1 MNAWNRYWYTPLA
14 SVRPYLLVKSV
25 LAIFALDL
33 CVLMLRNGH
42 WYGHA
47 DFNVAHFRWL
57 DALQPLPTQ
66 TSYNC
71 VLLLTAILALVG
83 TLYSANRLILVL
95 VLTLYTYS
103 WSMSLHDAFQ
113 HHYFISLVLFCVACL
128 PNLSANDLSS
138 LTDRS
143 RPEPMHVAW
152 SFRLL
157 GVTIAIVYAYAAIAK
172 FDTAWF
178 SGFTLQQF
186 LQPARFE
193 PILQAFAFCGVS
205 EQSVY
210 PLLAV
215 GTIVIELILAGTY
228 LIATDFPNRGRYRI
242 FYLGMWALALIFH
255 LGIEIAGIQ
264 NIGWFSFYMILL
276 ATVFFFPSE
285 WLRPL
290 AIGFVGIA
298 SWFDHASA
306 WSARRSAGP
315 MLTILLIA
323 FVVTIGLFAEG
334 KYLDLPGATYA
345 FGFSALLMIAFIA
358 NHLLRARTQ
367 SAYYCL
373 LAWGTAGSVVLV
385 AVVGTTVRLDY
396 YMQLGH
402 DYRHLGQWT
411 AARDAYQKATGY
423 ARNDLPSAA
432 EAQLHMGRSFW
443 SATQPQQAIE
453 RFQNAIRIRPNYPE
467 AHYNLAIAFHQS
479 QQTHEALV
487 HFKKALKYRPNW
499 IPALNQTA
507 KILAG
512 SPDAKLKN
520 PGMAITLAERAAH
533 LSGGQNVD
541 VLVTLIVAYQSAGR
555 QEMALSV
562 GKRAAALAH
571 RNGNVE
577 LAQKIYKRLGM
588 VAPRPVAPRPL
599 VD

>member
-14 SVRPYLLVKSV
+14 SVRPYLLIKSV

-33 CVLMLRNGH
+33 CVLMLRRGH

-47 DFNVAHFRWL
+47 DFNIAHFRWL
-57 DALQPLPTQ
+57 DTLQPLPTQ

-83 TLYSANRLILVL
+83 IFYSANRLILVL
-95 VLTLYTYS
+95 ILTLYTYS

-128 PNLSANDLSS
+128 PNLCANDLST
-138 LTDRS
+138 LTDRN

-172 FDTAWF
+172 IDAAWF

-186 LQPARFE
+186 LRPARFE

-205 EQSVY
+205 EQAVY
-210 PLLAV
+210 RLLAV
-215 GTIVIELILAGTY
+215 GTIVIELMLAGTY
-228 LIATDFPNRGRYRI
+228 LIATDFQNRSRYRV

-285 WLRPL
+285 CFRPL
-290 AIGFVGIA
+290 AIGFVRMA
-298 SWFDHASA
+298 SWFDRASA
-306 WSARRSAGP
+306 WSAGRGAGP
-315 MLTILLIA
+315 MLAILLIA
-323 FVVTIGLFAEG
+323 FVVIIGLFAEG
-334 KYLDLPGATYA
+334 RYLDLPGATYA
-345 FGFSALLMIAFIA
+345 FGFSALLMIAFAA
-358 NHLLRARTQ
+358 NHLLRARPQ
-367 SAYYCL
+367 SAYCCL

-396 YMQLGH
+396 YLQLGH

-411 AARDAYQKATGY
+411 AAKDAYQEAADY
-423 ARNDLPSAA
+423 AGNDLPSAA
-432 EAQLHMGRSFW
+432 AAQLHMGRSFW
-443 SATQPQQAIE
+443 SAEQPQRAIE
-453 RFQNAIRIRPNYPE
+453 RFQNAIRIWPGYPE

-479 QQTHEALV
+479 QQTHKALV
-487 HFKKALKYRPNW
+487 HFREALKYRPDW

-507 KILAG
+507 KILAVA
-512 SPDAKLKN
+512 PDTELKN
-520 PGMAITLAERAAH
+520 PDVAITLAERAAH

-541 VLVTLIVAYQSAGR
+541 VLVTLVIAYQAAGR
-555 QEMALSV
+555 QKMALST

-571 RNGNVE
+571 RDGNVE

-588 VAPRPVAPRPL
+588 VAPAP
-599 VD
+599 